1 MPNVAAAIRL
11 PQSVPYCCMKDWMPT
26 GIVMRFS
33 SRRKTLEIKNSLYD
47 KRNEKKN
54 LHECSKR
61 RTSIYVCRLIKVLRK
76 AIEIGTQ
83 HPRGKRQLR
92 DCIDKDHRHEVIYH
106 VQVAKENEERD
117 DGQDQWEHLHN
128 EQRLII
134 RAKNSRFET

>member
-47 KRNEKKN
+47 KRNEKIA
-54 LHECSKR
+54 
-61 RTSIYVCRLIKVLRK
+61 TATTPGSIYVCRLIKVLRK

-134 RAKNSRFET
+134 RAKNSRFKT